1 MQLDVTTGP
10 PVTRGALALVPLLRP
25 ALAAPAA
32 APPGYLAG
40 PDAFRA
46 GAVRVAERGD
56 GAVVPELEV
65 RVVGPTPVLL
75 IEGESILG
83 AQQNRVLN
91 VSVVLAA
98 DAADLVPVSC
108 VEAGRWGRAQTAR
121 RSTRHSPSALRRVK
135 TRSVAEAVRR
145 SGDRRSDQG
154 AVWDEVDGL
163 LEAHQAASASA
174 ALEDVYASVAPRL
187 DEALVG
193 IDPVADQV
201 GVVAL
206 TAGRVVALDLF
217 DDPATLRTYWDQL
230 VSGYALDALV
240 APPGATDAD
249 ALVAAVER
257 FLAAVAGAAVDRAPG
272 VGEGTDLVLDGEG
285 VVGLGVEWRD
295 HLRHLAA
302 FPR

>member
-10 PVTRGALALVPLLRP
+10 PLTRGALALVPLLRP

-46 GAVRVAERGD
+46 GAVRLAERGD

-65 RVVGPTPVLL
+65 RVVGPQPVLL
-75 IEGESILG
+75 IEGEAILG

-91 VSVVLAA
+91 VSVLLAA
-98 DAADLVPVSC
+98 EAEHLVPVSC
-108 VEAGRWGRAQTAR
+108 VEAGRWGHAEAAR
-121 RSTRHSPSALRRVK
+121 RSSRHSPSALRRVK
-135 TRSVAEAVRR
+135 TRSVAEEVRR
-145 SGDRRSDQG
+145 SGTRRSDQG
-154 AVWDEVDGL
+154 AVWDEVDQL
-163 LEAHQAASASA
+163 IEVHQAPSASA

-201 GVVAL
+201 GVVAMA
-206 TAGRVVALDLF
+206 AGRVVALDLF
-217 DDPATLRTYWDQL
+217 DDPATLRAYWDQL

-240 APPGATDAD
+240 AEPGELDAD
-249 ALVAAVER
+249 ALAAEVER
-257 FLAAVAGAAVDRAPG
+257 FLAAVAGATVDRAPG
-272 VGEGTDLVLDGEG
+272 IGEGTDLVLDGAD
-285 VVGLGVEWRD
+285 VVGLGVEWRGR
-295 HLRHLAA
+295 LRHLAA